1 MPQHQVLIT
10 DHPWPGIDVE
20 EQLLGPYDVEIID
33 APDESE
39 ATLARLA
46 QNVDAIAT
54 CWAKVTSKVV
64 QAAQS
69 CRIICRMGIGLDNID
84 INTATS
90 KGILVTNTPD
100 YCVNEVADHA
110 LGLLLAVTRNIGFYH
125 HRTKGQEYNLRA
137 GPPMHRLH
145 GRTLGLFGF
154 GKTGRL
160 MFQRARACGLNV
172 IACTPSGN
180 DYGTGCRMVS
190 FDELIETSDYFSL
203 HAPLTDSNRHAF
215 NAETFARMKEGVAI
229 VNTARGS
236 LIDPEALYD
245 AIQVGRVSGA
255 GLDVFEPEP
264 PDLSHPLYLDE
275 RVVATPHA
283 AFISEESLLDMRTTV
298 AQQMAA
304 VFTGEC
310 PENVVNPCVLQGM

>member
-10 DHPWPGIDVE
+10 DHPWPGIEVE
-20 EQLLGPYDVEIID
+20 QKLLGPYGVEIID

-64 QAAQS
+64 QAARS

-84 INTATS
+84 IATATS

-100 YCVNEVADHA
+100 YCVTEVADHA
-110 LGLLLAVTRNIGFYH
+110 MGLLLAVTRNIGFFH
-125 HRTKGQEYNLRA
+125 HRTKQQEYDLRA
-137 GPPMHRLH
+137 GPTMHRLQ

-154 GKTGRL
+154 GKTGQL
-160 MFQRARACGLNV
+160 VFQRARACGLNV

-180 DYGTGCRMVS
+180 DYGTGCRMVT
-190 FDELIETSDYFSL
+190 FDELIETSDYLSL
-203 HAPLTDSNRHAF
+203 HAPLTEQNRHVFNVEAF
-215 NAETFARMKEGVAI
+215 GRMKTGVVI
-229 VNTARGS
+229 INTARGS
-236 LIDPEALYD
+236 LIDPAALSD
-245 AIQVGRVSGA
+245 AIQGGRVSGA

-264 PDLSHPLYLDE
+264 PDLSLPLYRDE
-275 RVVATPHA
+275 RVIATPHA
-283 AFISEESLLDMRTTV
+283 AFVSEESLLDMRTTV
-298 AQQMAA
+298 ARQIAA
-304 VFTGEC
+304 VLTGEC
-310 PENVVNPCVLQGM
+310 PENVVNPQVLEGA